1 MASSTEKMETNPR
14 GIPRSPFVERV
25 EDYVSE
31 AEPVE
36 VVLKKFQEAVRKVLE
51 EKIPEIE
58 KTLAMVGFLTEKQA
72 SDEPV
77 YTDFELND
85 TLYAQ
90 AKLEATNSVY
100 LWLGANV
107 MLEYTFEEAAD
118 LLGSKLQ
125 TAKSSLKNTIED
137 LEFLRDQITTM
148 EVNTARVYN
157 WDVKQRRLVRQA
169 TESSSQQLGRLIG
182 LIGTFFLAHAAY
194 STYEHLA
201 YLKAVDQ
208 ASTDIP
214 IEVSDCLLKSVIL
227 LIHFYTL
234 KIIVECLVSALVAL
248 IGVLLSADSF
258 KNILMESEIAKQYVH
273 TCGYISN

>member
-1 MASSTEKMETNPR
+1 MASSTDKMETNPR

-36 VVLKKFQEAVRKVLE
+36 VVLKKFQEAVSKYKFMEVNLLQRRKVLE

-72 SDEPV
+72 TDEPV

-107 MLEYTFEEAAD
+107 MLEYTFEEATD

-125 TAKSSLKNTIED
+125 TAKSSLRNTIED

-169 TESSSQQLGRLIG
+169 TESS
-182 LIGTFFLAHAAY
+182 
-194 STYEHLA
+194 
-201 YLKAVDQ
+201 
-208 ASTDIP
+208 
-214 IEVSDCLLKSVIL
+214 
-227 LIHFYTL
+227 
-234 KIIVECLVSALVAL
+234 
-248 IGVLLSADSF
+248 
-258 KNILMESEIAKQYVH
+258 
-273 TCGYISN
+273 

>member
-1 MASSTEKMETNPR
+1 MASSTDKMETNPR

-72 SDEPV
+72 TDEPV

-107 MLEYTFEEAAD
+107 MLEYTFEEATD

-125 TAKSSLKNTIED
+125 TAKSSLRNTIED

-157 WDVKQRRLVRQA
+157 WDVKQRPHTHTQLSLQVFNIFLM
-169 TESSSQQLGRLIG
+169 SSSQQLGRLIG
-182 LIGTFFLAHAAY
+182 LIGTLFLAHAAY

-208 ASTDIP
+208 ASIDIP
-214 IEVSDCLLKSVIL
+214 IEVQ
-227 LIHFYTL
+227 
-234 KIIVECLVSALVAL
+234 
-248 IGVLLSADSF
+248 
-258 KNILMESEIAKQYVH
+258 N
-273 TCGYISN
+273 